1 MIWFFRFG
9 PLSFVELDS
18 QKAIDLPKLFDL
30 PVVSSLA
37 QKYSKTAAQIL
48 LRWATQRGLAVIP
61 KTSDPK
67 RLIENLD
74 CNSFDLTPN
83 EMKAISALNKNI
95 RFNNPVDVRT
105 VIHFP
110 AWCRVNL
117 LSQVCW
123 HTLYLRMTEGRP
135 RNKVQIAVLQRTSGS
150 VYY

>member
-1 MIWFFRFG
+1 MPANDLIFFRFG

-37 QKYSKTAAQIL
+37 QKYSKTAAQVL

-105 VIHFP
+105 IIHFP
-110 AWCRVNL
+110 A
-117 LSQVCW
+117 
-123 HTLYLRMTEGRP
+123 
-135 RNKVQIAVLQRTSGS
+135 
-150 VYY
+150 